1 MNYSMLVVLL
11 AVLVVI
17 TNIIVQVIKDVS
29 SLSKKPT
36 KMVTVFVAMVITV
49 CSCFA
54 YFQYSGVTN
63 IPWYFIFAFFI
74 AGFVVAYGAMFG
86 FDHLYG
92 ELLDRLKEILSKKK

>member
-1 MNYSMLVVLL
+1 MNYGMLVVLL

-36 KMVTVFVAMVITV
+36 KMVTVFVAMIITV

-54 YFQYSGVTN
+54 YFQYSGVSS
-63 IPWYFIFAFFI
+63 IPWYFILAFFI
-74 AGFVVAYGAMFG
+74 AGFVAVSIDTISACSFCMMSCVSISFSA
-86 FDHLYG
+86 
-92 ELLDRLKEILSKKK
+92 